1 MDITKAEDGYTL
13 NALTKDGKELDRN
26 AVYSVIIFAD
36 LDWYMPSVKDAVGIE
51 KLDTDVKKVQE
62 FLMKRLVE
70 DYLTPKQPA
79 MIKVATLLFK
89 PDSLQCDVQLD
100 YVGFEISSKFIIGFG
115 LDVDGMAR
123 NLPDIYIQSD
133 EK

>member
-1 MDITKAEDGYTL
+1 MPHNAERNSVNYVGTHDNNTL
-13 NALTKDGKELDRN
+13 RGWLCEASEDERR
-26 AVYSVIIFAD
+26 FA
-36 LDWYMPSVKDAVGIE
+36 
-51 KLDTDVKKVQE
+51 
-62 FLMKRLVE
+62 
-70 DYLTPKQPA
+70 
-79 MIKVATLLFK
+79 
-89 PDSLQCDVQLD
+89 LD